1 MKNIRMKFVR
11 ELALLC
17 VCFTCFSSCKK
28 GPKLWDVSYEVEPN
42 VSANVEYIV
51 KYTLAN
57 GATFVSE
64 KQRAKFVSPTV
75 SDFKEGETAVLEIEV
90 MSGSANFELRIL
102 RQGVRHRFG
111 NAPNGKQSHR
121 ITAVI

>member
-1 MKNIRMKFVR
+1 MKFVR
-11 ELALLC
+11 EFTLLC
-17 VCFTCFSSCKK
+17 LCIACLSSCKK
-28 GPKLWDVSYEVEPN
+28 EPKLWEVSYEVEPN

-64 KQRAKFVSPTV
+64 KQRAKFVSPTI
-75 SDFKEGETAVLEIEV
+75 SGFKEGETAVLEIEV
-90 MSGSANFELRIL
+90 TSGSANFELRIL
-102 RQGVRHRFG
+102 RQGVRHQFG
-111 NAPNGKQSHR
+111 NASIGKQSHR

>member
-1 MKNIRMKFVR
+1 MKFVR
-11 ELALLC
+11 EFTLLC
-17 VCFTCFSSCKK
+17 LCIACISACKK
-28 GPKLWDVSYEVEPN
+28 EPKLWEVSYEVEPN

-64 KQRAKFVSPTV
+64 KQRAKFVSPTI
-75 SDFKEGETAVLEIEV
+75 SDFKEGETAVIEIEV
-90 MSGSANFELRIL
+90 TSGSANFELRIL
-102 RQGVRHRFG
+102 RQGVRHQFG
-111 NAPNGKQSHR
+111 NVSIGKQSHR